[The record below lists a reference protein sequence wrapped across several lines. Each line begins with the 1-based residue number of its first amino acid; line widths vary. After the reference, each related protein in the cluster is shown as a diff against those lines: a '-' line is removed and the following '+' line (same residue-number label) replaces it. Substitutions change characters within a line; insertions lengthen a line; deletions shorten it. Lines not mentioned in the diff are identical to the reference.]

1 METREITADEV
12 ECLAT
17 GAGVLGTGGGTHP
30 YIELLNVR
38 KLYRDGKPARLV
50 DPQALA
56 DHANVAVVGF
66 MGAPLVT
73 KERLTDPAHAV
84 VPVTMMEDYTGRPFD
99 AVMTI
104 EIGSE
109 NAMRPLMI
117 GAPLDLPVVD
127 ADTMG
132 RAFPEAQMS
141 SFAIR
146 GLPLDPYAMAD
157 IRNNRLIIS
166 RAADQLWTERIGR
179 RACTEMGSIAA
190 TCSAPRSGREVKNHA
205 LLGSVSRAIRLGR
218 AVHQARQAH
227 ASPIRAVLEA
237 EQGVHLFTGKVAD
250 IARRTT
256 EGFVRGTAMIAGLD
270 DFAGSTFS
278 VDFQNEFTIGRRDGA
293 VRVTVPDLICILDSL
308 SGEALGTE
316 TIRYGQRVSVLALPA
331 PAVVLTEAGTSAVEE
346 VMPAFNR
353 EEAQVTGGLTV
364 EETATLARLLRTVLR
379 TAEDLGNR

>member
-17 GAGVLGTGGGTHP
+17 GAGVLGTSGGTHP
-30 YIELLNVR
+30 YVELLNVR
-38 KLYRDGKPARLV
+38 KLYRQGKRARLV

-56 DHANVAVVGF
+56 DHATVAVVGL

-73 KERLTDPAHAV
+73 KERLPDPAQSL
-84 VPVTMMEDYTGRPFD
+84 VPVAMMADYTGRPFD

-109 NAMRPLMI
+109 NSLQPLMV
-117 GAPLDLPVVD
+117 GALMGIPVVD

-146 GLPLDPYAMAD
+146 GLALDPYAMAD
-157 IRNNRLIIS
+157 IRHNRLIIS
-166 RAADQLWTERIGR
+166 RAANPLWTERIGR

-190 TCSAPRSGREVKNHA
+190 TCSAPRSGREVKDHA

-218 AVHQARQAH
+218 AVHQARRTH
-227 ASPIRAVLEA
+227 DSPIRAVLEA
-237 EQGVHLFTGKVAD
+237 EQGVHLFTGKLGD
-250 IARRTT
+250 IARRAT
-256 EGFVRGTAMIAGLD
+256 EGFVRGTAVIDGLD
-270 DFAGSTFS
+270 AFAGARFS

-293 VRVTVPDLICILDSL
+293 VCVTVPDLICILDSQT
-308 SGEALGTE
+308 GEALGTE
-316 TIRYGQRVSVLALPA
+316 TIRYGQRVDVLSLPA
-331 PAVVLTEAGTSAVEE
+331 NPIMTSAD
-346 VMPAFNR
+346 
-353 EEAQVTGGLTV
+353 GLAWV
-364 EETATLARLLRTVLR
+364 GPRGFGYDLDYQPLHGEGET
-379 TAEDLGNR
+379 